1 LPTFTLATL
10 EGYVWDKL
18 DQNVGLYPELQV
30 RLAINQGLRRLSL
43 ITGLFQATV
52 PVPGWTVANQLVYNT
67 PPGIL
72 IPITVYVEE
81 RELVKAGSLQELA
94 EQHRNWAVDTTAT
107 SGPTQRWAAIGIT
120 QFVIHPMDAVGG
132 RLLEVSGVAPI
143 IPLVNPGDVV
153 NLDDEWVDMLVDYAS
168 TRVMIR
174 EIGKP
179 FSGTMGIQKALVEK
193 LKTLTIWQGDIFP
206 EYWFTKALEGSRGR
220 GA

>member
-1 LPTFTLATL
+1 MPSFTLATL
-10 EGYVWDKL
+10 QQLVLDKL
-18 DQNVGLYPELQV
+18 DGNVGMYP
-30 RLAINQGLRRLSL
+30 LAQITLALNQGLRRLNL
-43 ITGLFQATV
+43 ITGFQQATV
-52 PVPGWTVANQLVYNT
+52 PVPGWTVANQLVYNP

-81 RELVKAGSLQELA
+81 RELVKVGSLQELA
-94 EQHRNWAVDTTAT
+94 EQHRNWATDTTAT

-143 IPLVNPGDVV
+143 IPLTAPGQTV

-174 EIGKP
+174 EIGAP
-179 FSGTMGIQKALVEK
+179 FQGTMGIQRALVEK
-193 LKTLTIWQGDIFP
+193 LKTLTIWSGMNWP
-206 EYWFTKALEGSRGR
+206 EYWFAKQLEPSRGR